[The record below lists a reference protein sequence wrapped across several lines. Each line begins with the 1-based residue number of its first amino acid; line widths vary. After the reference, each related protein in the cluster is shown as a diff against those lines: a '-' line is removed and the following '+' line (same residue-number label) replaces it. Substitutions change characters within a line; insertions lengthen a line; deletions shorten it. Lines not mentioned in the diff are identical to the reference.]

1 MVADK
6 QDVFFKGVK
15 EGLHLTLN
23 GSRNFDELK
32 ELLSERLKSAEFF
45 FQGSDVILDTGE
57 TALSLDQ
64 ILEIQHILMYPYGLR
79 LKKVVRAEAGQPS
92 KGEEAKATPRTQERT
107 RERQQPH
114 DEAPEP
120 LVRSVSRVN
129 KLPETLLY
137 RGTLRSGQRIAH
149 EGNVVI
155 LGEVN
160 PGAEIRATGDIVVM
174 GSLRGLAHAGAS
186 GEADAV
192 VVAFSLAPTQLRI
205 ADVIARPPE
214 EGSGEAR
221 EPEVARL
228 KDGMIVVEPLEG
240 TRWEGE
246 R

>member
-1 MVADK
+1 MADK

-15 EGLHLTLN
+15 EGLYLTLN
-23 GSRNFDELK
+23 GSRDFDELK

-45 FQGSDVILDTGE
+45 FQGSDVILDTGD

-64 ILEIQHILMYPYGLR
+64 VLEIQHILMYPYGLR
-79 LKKVVRAEAGQPS
+79 LKRVVRADNTGQAP
-92 KGEEAKATPRTQERT
+92 KDEEANAKPRTQDRA
-107 RERQQPH
+107 RERQQPRE
-114 DEAPEP
+114 DPPEH
-120 LVRSVSRVN
+120 VARNVSRVR
-129 KLPETLLY
+129 LPETLLY

-155 LGEVN
+155 LGEIN
-160 PGAEIRATGDIVVM
+160 PGAEVRATGDIVVM
-174 GSLRGLAHAGAS
+174 GSLRGLAHAGAA
-186 GEADAV
+186 GEGDAV

-214 EGSGEAR
+214 EGSGGAR